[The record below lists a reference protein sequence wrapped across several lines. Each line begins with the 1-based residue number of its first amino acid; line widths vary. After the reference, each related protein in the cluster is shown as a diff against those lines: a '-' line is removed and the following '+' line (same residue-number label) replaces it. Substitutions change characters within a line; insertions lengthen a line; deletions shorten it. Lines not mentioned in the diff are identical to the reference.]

1 MWPKDGAA
9 LPAGGLTDVIR
20 EAIARSGALHEA
32 AKAAEALKEQ
42 QAREEQEMKGQVH
55 ATFSVISLARV
66 RARALSLS
74 LSPVCFFLSFFC
86 FLCVSQALVAGGAGH
101 SPLMPT
107 LHAQVPVT
115 LKISLGNKS
124 GDGSQK
130 DKDSK
135 ALETQQRLCVPVPL
149 RCVLK

>member
-1 MWPKDGAA
+1 MWPKDSAA

-66 RARALSLS
+66 RARARSLS
-74 LSPVCFFLSFFC
+74 LSPVCFFLSFFL
-86 FLCVSQALVAGGAGH
+86 FFVRVAGARGGRRRALAADADAARAGARD
-101 SPLMPT
+101 
-107 LHAQVPVT
+107 AQD
-115 LKISLGNKS
+115 L
-124 GDGSQK
+124 
-130 DKDSK
+130 
-135 ALETQQRLCVPVPL
+135 ARQQVRRRQPEGQGQQGP
-149 RCVLK
+149 